1 MKIWLDM
8 DGTIADLYAVE
19 GWLDMLKAY
28 DPTPYAKA
36 KPLVNMSLL
45 ATLLNN
51 RQKEGFKICIV
62 SALSKEPTPAYDRAV
77 ITAKKAWLQR
87 YLPEVHFDEVK
98 FVPYTF
104 EKNRVNSGEDVLF
117 DDESR
122 HLQAWTGIAF
132 HASKLIIG
140 LKALHSI
147 SARL

>member
-19 GWLDMLKAY
+19 GWLDMLRAY

-62 SALSKEPTPAYDRAV
+62 SALSKE
-77 ITAKKAWLQR
+77 QR
-87 YLPEVHFDEVK
+87 
-98 FVPYTF
+98 
-104 EKNRVNSGEDVLF
+104 
-117 DDESR
+117 
-122 HLQAWTGIAF
+122 
-132 HASKLIIG
+132 
-140 LKALHSI
+140 LHMT
-147 SARL
+147 RR